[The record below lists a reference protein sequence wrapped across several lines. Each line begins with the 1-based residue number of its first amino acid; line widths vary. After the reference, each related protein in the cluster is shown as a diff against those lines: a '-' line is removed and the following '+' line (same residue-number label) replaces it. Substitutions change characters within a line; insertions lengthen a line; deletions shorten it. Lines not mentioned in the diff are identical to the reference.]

1 MSGSGEMAVRG
12 LDWAWQCGHFEWSES
27 LIAILFSEIVA
38 VGKSGSGS
46 LGSVVVAIGFGGS
59 GCV

>member
-1 MSGSGEMAVRG
+1 
-12 LDWAWQCGHFEWSES
+12 
-27 LIAILFSEIVA
+27 VA